1 MTPTEIQSVMYSTI
15 QPHNVVQAVLQQE
28 VLLYCGRLIGR
39 NPEMFK
45 GILKIRI
52 GYRIIICIPMI
63 ISLTFFQCSQKGNIF
78 TFKRPLY
85 PQVGVRSNKAL
96 LRDIC

>member
-1 MTPTEIQSVMYSTI
+1 MTPAEIQSVMYSTI

-28 VLLYCGRLIGR
+28 VLLYCGRLIGT

-52 GYRIIICIPMI
+52 GYILNFINVNV
-63 ISLTFFQCSQKGNIF
+63 LKNNI
-78 TFKRPLY
+78 
-85 PQVGVRSNKAL
+85 
-96 LRDIC
+96 